1 MATQDATDTEA
12 FADDTPLLH
21 LFGMPARTRLL
32 SVLVDERE
40 YDLTVTELADQAG
53 VARSTVY
60 DHLDSLL
67 DLGVI
72 EETRETGGSTRYQL
86 NEDSE
91 IAEELYK
98 LDGLVLQQLLN
109 NRDDI

>member
-1 MATQDATDTEA
+1 
-12 FADDTPLLH
+12 
-21 LFGMPARTRLL
+21 MPARTRLL
-32 SVLVDERE
+32 SVFVDERE

-60 DHLDSLL
+60 DHLDDLL